1 MRIWPVVAE
10 MVGSHGSCALVTVAA
25 VRGSAPR
32 EPGAR
37 MVIAPDGGFRG
48 TIGGGELEWRAIGA
62 ARDALSRN
70 TPAATLTRFTLGPDL
85 GQCCGGSVQ
94 LLTEVF
100 DRDRLDEIQA
110 LAAREAAGPFVTRGR
125 IGPRSVERI
134 VDEEV
139 AREAPGPARTGSFA
153 PAERTA
159 GGNVAR
165 EASGPARTGCSIAA
179 EHTAGGNVAREASG
193 SAGTGS
199 SIAAERT
206 AGGNVAREA
215 PGPART
221 GSFAPAEHTAG
232 DGVAYE
238 APGSAGTGSSAPA
251 EHTAGNGVAYE
262 ASGSAGI
269 GSFAPAEHTAGD
281 GVAYEAPGS
290 ARTGRSIIAERTAE
304 GGVAHGD
311 LPVEHGGLPVE
322 LEGDGVIVE
331 RFHDP
336 RRPLWLFGAG
346 HVGRALMLALAPLPF
361 DVTWIDEREGTFPAA
376 TPANVRPV
384 RSADAAGELTGAP
397 DGAFVVVMTHSHA
410 LDLAIVHAAL
420 AAGRFGYV
428 GLIGSAGKRAR
439 FVRRL
444 REAGVAEARV
454 ATLVCPIGM
463 PAIRSKHPAAIAA
476 RRRRAAPRTRRHV
489 IARAPGSMAS
499 AVCPVRR
506 EGRVHGNDSAFCG
519 FRSIPARCCRAVR
532 TGAGSGRSRRP
543 AASRRGPGRP

>member
-70 TPAATLTRFTLGPDL
+70 TPAATLSRFTLGPDL

-125 IGPRSVERI
+125 IGLRSVERI
-134 VDEEV
+134 VDEDV
-139 AREAPGPARTGSFA
+139 AREASGPARIGSFA
-153 PAERTA
+153 TAERTA
-159 GGNVAR
+159 GDGVAYEASGSARTGNSIAAERTTGGNVAR
-165 EASGPARTGCSIAA
+165 EASGP
-179 EHTAGGNVAREASG
+179 V
-193 SAGTGS
+193 
-199 SIAAERT
+199 
-206 AGGNVAREA
+206 
-215 PGPART
+215 RT

-238 APGSAGTGSSAPA
+238 A
-251 EHTAGNGVAYE
+251 
-262 ASGSAGI
+262 SGSAG
-269 GSFAPAEHTAGD
+269 
-281 GVAYEAPGS
+281 
-290 ARTGRSIIAERTAE
+290 TGRSIIAERTAE
-304 GGVAHGD
+304 GGVAQGG
-311 LPVEHGGLPVE
+311 LPAERGGLPVE

-384 RSADAAGELTGAP
+384 RSADAAGELAGAP

-476 RRRRAAPRTRRHV
+476 GVAAQLLERADT
-489 IARAPGSMAS
+489 
-499 AVCPVRR
+499 
-506 EGRVHGNDSAFCG
+506 
-519 FRSIPARCCRAVR
+519 
-532 TGAGSGRSRRP
+532 
-543 AASRRGPGRP
+543 